1 MAISSIGIGSGLKL
15 DELLESLRKAENASL
30 TVIQNRQVENVNR
43 ISAYGKLKSTITALQ
58 TAGKALNDETLY
70 GAVKVNAGGDGVITA
85 TGSNKATPGQY
96 TIVVEKLAAKQSLST
111 NRLDTR
117 DSPLGVGGKIT
128 VTLENG
134 KEHTLDLTGKDT
146 SLQGVMKAINAD
158 PKLGVTATIINNG
171 DKDHPYQLVLT
182 AADTGGQAAVK
193 SIAVE
198 GNSGLQDLL
207 GFPAVQTPP
216 ANEGDPTPPARGM
229 SVLTKAENAKAKIN
243 GIEITSQSNT
253 LKDTVEGL
261 EITLSKVSADPVKLD
276 VTRDDSI
283 PTKALKDFVSAYNTL
298 NSTIRSLTSYDIENN
313 KGSPLTGDSIPRRAQ
328 SNLRTALSFAS
339 SEGDLRT
346 LSSIGI
352 TADPKT
358 GDLLVDDKK
367 LAAALKDN
375 MADVQRLFVGDEAIG
390 NRIYKAADEY
400 VKKDGFIDNATEG
413 ADKIGKTLEKQA
425 LATAERID
433 NKIEAYRKQFVQLDK
448 MVNQM
453 QGISSYLTQQLS
465 MLGNMNS
472 NK

>member
-15 DELLESLRKAENASL
+15 DELLESLRKAENGSL
-30 TVIQNRQVENVNR
+30 TAIQNRQVETANR

-58 TAGKALNDETLY
+58 TAGKTLNDNTLY
-70 GAVKVNAGGDGVITA
+70 GAVKVSASGDGITA
-85 TGSNKATPGQY
+85 TGNNKATPGQY
-96 TIVVEKLAAKQSLST
+96 NIIVEKLATQQSLTT

-158 PKLGVTATIINNG
+158 SKLGVSATIINNG
-171 DKDHPYQLVLT
+171 DKNHPYQLVLT
-182 AADTGGQAAVK
+182 ASDTGTQAAVK
-193 SIAVE
+193 TIAVE
-198 GNSGLQDLL
+198 GNNGLQDLL
-207 GFPAVQTPP
+207 GFPATQPP
-216 ANEGDPTPPARGM
+216 GDPLPPVLGM
-229 SVLTKAENAKAKIN
+229 KILAAPEDAKATIN
-243 GIEITSQSNT
+243 GIEISSHSNT

-261 EITLSKVSADPVKLD
+261 EITLNKVSADPVRLD
-276 VTRDDSI
+276 VTRDDGI
-283 PTKALKDFVSAYNTL
+283 PTKALKDFVTAYNTL
-298 NSTIRSLTSYDIENN
+298 NSTIRSLTSYDVENN
-313 KGSPLTGDSIPRRAQ
+313 QGSPLTGDSMSRRVQ
-328 SNLRTALSFAS
+328 SSLRAS
-339 SEGDLRT
+339 LNFSATEGDLRT

-352 TADPKT
+352 SSDPKT
-358 GDLLVDDKK
+358 GDLKIDDKK

-375 MADVQRLFVGDEAIG
+375 MADVQRLFVGDEAVG
-390 NRIYKAADEY
+390 NRVYKAADEY

-453 QGISSYLTQQLS
+453 QGTSSYLTQQLA
-465 MLGNMNS
+465 MLGNMYS
-472 NK
+472 NNK

>member
-30 TVIQNRQVENVNR
+30 TAIQNRQVENVNR
-43 ISAYGKLKSTITALQ
+43 ISAYGKLKGTITALQ
-58 TAGKALNDETLY
+58 TAGKALNDDTLY
-70 GAVKVNAGGDGVITA
+70 GAVKVSAGGEGITA

-96 TIVVEKLAAKQSLST
+96 NIIVEKLATQQSLTTS
-111 NRLDTR
+111 RVSTR
-117 DSPLGVGGKIT
+117 DSALGVDGKIT

-158 PKLGVTATIINNG
+158 PKLGISATIINNG

-182 AADTGGQAAVK
+182 ASETGEQAAVK
-193 SIAVE
+193 TISVE
-198 GNSGLQDLL
+198 GNNGLQDLL
-207 GFPAVQTPP
+207 GFPASQPP
-216 ANEGDPTPPARGM
+216 GDPLPPARGM
-229 SVLTKAENAKAKIN
+229 TTLTAAENAKATIN

-261 EITLSKVSADPVKLD
+261 EITLKKVSADPVRLD

-283 PTKALKDFVSAYNTL
+283 PTKALKDFVNAYNTL
-298 NSTIRSLTSYDIENN
+298 NSTIRSLTSYDVDNN
-313 KGSPLTGDSIPRRAQ
+313 KGSPLTGDSISRRAQ
-328 SNLRTALSFAS
+328 SNLRSALSFAS

-352 TADPKT
+352 TSDPKT
-358 GDLLVDDKK
+358 GDLKIDDKK

-390 NRIYKAADEY
+390 NRVFNAAEEY

-448 MVNQM
+448 MLNQM

-472 NK
+472 SK

>member
-30 TVIQNRQVENVNR
+30 TAIQNRQVENVNR
-43 ISAYGKLKSTITALQ
+43 ISAYGKLKGTITALQ
-58 TAGKALNDETLY
+58 TAGKALNDDTLY
-70 GAVKVNAGGDGVITA
+70 GAVKVSAGGEGITA

-96 TIVVEKLAAKQSLST
+96 NIIVEKLATQQSLTTS
-111 NRLDTR
+111 RVSTR
-117 DSPLGVGGKIT
+117 DSALGVDGKIT

-158 PKLGVTATIINNG
+158 PKLGISATIINNG
-171 DKDHPYQLVLT
+171 DKNHPYQLVLT
-182 AADTGGQAAVK
+182 ASETGEQAAVK
-193 SIAVE
+193 TISVE
-198 GNSGLQDLL
+198 GNNGLQDLL
-207 GFPAVQTPP
+207 GFPASQPP
-216 ANEGDPTPPARGM
+216 GDPLPPARGM
-229 SVLTKAENAKAKIN
+229 TTLTVAENAKATIN

-261 EITLSKVSADPVKLD
+261 EITLNKASADPIRLN

-298 NSTIRSLTSYDIENN
+298 NSTVRSLTSYDVDNN
-313 KGSPLTGDSIPRRAQ
+313 KGSPLTGDSISRRAQ
-328 SNLRTALSFAS
+328 SNLRSALSFAS

-352 TADPKT
+352 TSDPKT
-358 GDLLVDDKK
+358 GDLKIDDKK

-390 NRIYKAADEY
+390 NRVFNAAEEY

-472 NK
+472 SK